1 MFVSVILGT
10 RPEIIKMSSIIK
22 ELESGNNN
30 IEHNIIHTEQHY
42 DKNMNQIFF
51 DELGLPQ
58 PDYCLNVGSGSQAQQ
73 TANAMMKIEKVFLKT
88 KPDIVLIEGD
98 TNTVLAGALTAAKM
112 GVKVGHIEAG
122 LRSYDIRMP
131 EEYNRRLTDH
141 ISNLLFAP
149 TDFNAKTLKKE
160 DVWGKIFVTGNT
172 VIDACLEYLPIAK
185 EKSKILDKIKFDEFV
200 LATAH
205 RAENVDELNV
215 LKNFVRV
222 FTNCSLPVVY
232 PIHPRTVKRLKE
244 FGLYEKLA
252 GDKNIQLIEPVG
264 YFDFLVLMKNCSF
277 ILTDSGGIQEEATAP
292 NMRKKVF
299 ILRKS
304 TERPEAVEAGYAE
317 IVGTDAKNVLKR
329 VNEFIENPDIPK
341 IPSPF
346 GDGQSGRRIVNILKK
361 EGEANKTLVADKKLK
376 GAKNE
381 GK

>member
-1 MFVSVILGT
+1 MDVSIILGT
-10 RPEIIKMSSIIK
+10 RPEIIKMASIIK
-22 ELESGNNN
+22 EMEKHG

-42 DKNMNQIFF
+42 DYNMNKIFF
-51 DELGLPQ
+51 NELGLPQ
-58 PDYCLNVGSGSQAQQ
+58 PDYSLSVGSGTQAQQ
-73 TANAMMKIEKVFLKT
+73 TANAMVKIEKIFRKE
-88 KPDIVLIEGD
+88 KPCLILVEGD
-98 TNTVLAGALTAAKM
+98 TNTVLAGALAA
-112 GVKVGHIEAG
+112 VKLHIPVGHVEAG

-131 EEYNRRLTDH
+131 EEHNRRLTDH
-141 ISNLLFAP
+141 LSHLLFAP
-149 TDFNAKTLKKE
+149 TDFNANTLRRE
-160 DVWGKIFVTGNT
+160 NVWGKIFITGNT
-172 VIDACLEYLPIAK
+172 VIDACLEYLPVA
-185 EKSKILDKIKFDEFV
+185 EKISSIMEKIKFDRFV

-222 FTNCSLPVVY
+222 FTNCPLPVVY

-292 NMRKKVF
+292 NIRKKVF

-329 VNEFIENPDIPK
+329 VNEFIKNPETPK
-341 IPSPF
+341 VSSPF
-346 GDGQSGRRIVNILKK
+346 GDGNAGKKILDIVKDEEEKIGTIK
-361 EGEANKTLVADKKLK
+361 
-376 GAKNE
+376 
-381 GK
+381 